1 MTVCYTVPEIQRV
14 TDVIFIFHSRL
25 FFALL
30 PPNNKKN
37 QNLRL
42 EISSFYT
49 FNKNYDHMM
58 YGSWDMVRDGW
69 ADGWTDGKSDRWV
82 SHLKKNKGHKRIFFD
97 AIGKKRK
104 QNWKGK
110 GRVSLLKIN
119 SGKMIK
125 QKTFSWPTSLVM
137 RGPGSLNTVVRVRIT
152 KNRKHFDKD

>member
-37 QNLRL
+37 QNLCL

-82 SHLKKNKGHKRIFFD
+82 SHLKKIRDTRGFSLMPL
-97 AIGKKRK
+97 GKKESK
-104 QNWKGK
+104 TEK